1 MGSAEDDWFA
11 NSSNNP
17 GPSLEDFL
25 ATDPSH
31 LPFLQERPA
40 IAEDFVRYQIFA
52 DDWGSIEHLQQ
63 VSAGKGDPSPKEHA
77 LVAAYCLCGHSV
89 RRAIC

>member
-1 MGSAEDDWFA
+1 MSSAEEDWFA
-11 NSSNNP
+11 NLSNNP

-31 LPFLQERPA
+31 LPFLQEQPA
-40 IAEDFVRYQIFA
+40 TAEDLIRYQIFA

-63 VSAGKGDPSPKEHA
+63 VSASRGEPSPTERA
-77 LVAAYCLCGHSV
+77 LVVVYCCPWRHSGQ
-89 RRAIC
+89 AI